1 MLVLSRKAEEAIMI
15 GDDIV
20 ITVLEIDGARVKI
33 GIEAPRSIGVLRR
46 EIYEAVRREN
56 LSAAQ
61 PASGPS
67 HDAALSTMRRTLSGP
82 RPSSGTLPTTAAC
95 SPVPPQSSPPPARA

>member
-1 MLVLSRKAEEAIMI
+1 MLVLSRKAEEAIVI

-46 EIYEAVRREN
+46 EIYEAIKREN
-56 LSAAQ
+56 LEAAKAADPQRQ
-61 PASGPS
+61 PGAL
-67 HDAALSTMRRTLSGP
+67 DAVRRSLARPAPTGGSPTGRPP
-82 RPSSGTLPTTAAC
+82 R
-95 SPVPPQSSPPPARA
+95 

>member
-1 MLVLSRKAEEAIMI
+1 MLVLSRKTEESIVI

-46 EIYEAVRREN
+46 EIYDAIRREN
-56 LSAAQ
+56 LTAA
-61 PASGPS
+61 
-67 HDAALSTMRRTLSGP
+67 HNTDVHEHAAAIDTLRRTLGS
-82 RPSSGTLPTTAAC
+82 
-95 SPVPPQSSPPPARA
+95 VPPTQAVPVSPATHRVQPTAKG